1 MCKPQTAETEQE
13 TILRPLTA
21 AAASLITVIVVVVV
35 IILTGQSLRL
45 CLGQRLGLMPDSE
58 KEIRGREWASA
69 AGLTSCSEYE
79 MLDYDCVIV

>member
-45 CLGQRLGLMPDSE
+45 CLVGRRLLERDT
-58 KEIRGREWASA
+58 KEWASA
-69 AGLTSCSEYE
+69 VLTSCSEYE
-79 MLDYDCVIV
+79 MVDYDCVIV